1 MQLKLWEYNFQKL
14 FERNGIYFNIV
25 LLKQEKSLSFI
36 LVAIGG
42 ALGSVFRYSI
52 GILFSSFS
60 LTTFPWGTLFV
71 NITGSFLMGIVFFI
85 SKDFLSEEFK
95 LFLSVGLLGGYTTF
109 SAFSLDV
116 INMLFNRDYL
126 LSILYIL
133 SSVFISILF
142 LLAGFLFIK
151 FLNS

>member
-1 MQLKLWEYNFQKL
+1 M
-14 FERNGIYFNIV
+14 
-25 LLKQEKSLSFI
+25 SFI

-71 NITGSFLMGIVFFI
+71 NITGSFIMGIVFFI

-109 SAFSLDV
+109 STFSLDV
-116 INMLFNRDYL
+116 INMLFNKDYL

-133 SSVFISILF
+133 VSVFLSIFF
-142 LLAGFLFIK
+142 LLAGFLFMK
-151 FLNS
+151 LLNS

>member
-1 MQLKLWEYNFQKL
+1 M
-14 FERNGIYFNIV
+14 
-25 LLKQEKSLSFI
+25 
-36 LVAIGG
+36 VAIGG

-52 GILFSSFS
+52 GILFSFFS

-95 LFLSVGLLGGYTTF
+95 LFVSVGLLGGYTTF

-116 INMLFNRDYL
+116 INMLFNKDYL

-133 SSVFISILF
+133 ASVLISIFF
-142 LLAGFLFIK
+142 LLAGFLFMK
-151 FLNS
+151 LLNS

>member
-1 MQLKLWEYNFQKL
+1 M
-14 FERNGIYFNIV
+14 
-25 LLKQEKSLSFI
+25 SFI

-52 GILFSSFS
+52 GILFSFFS

-71 NITGSFLMGIVFFI
+71 NITGSFLMGIIFFI

-95 LFLSVGLLGGYTTF
+95 LFVSVGLLGGYTTF

-116 INMLFNRDYL
+116 INMLFNKDYL

-133 SSVFISILF
+133 ASVLISIFF
-142 LLAGFLFIK
+142 LLAGFLFMK
-151 FLNS
+151 LLNS

>member
-1 MQLKLWEYNFQKL
+1 
-14 FERNGIYFNIV
+14 
-25 LLKQEKSLSFI
+25 LSFI

-71 NITGSFLMGIVFFI
+71 NITGSFIMGIVFFI

-109 SAFSLDV
+109 STFSLDV
-116 INMLFNRDYL
+116 INMLFNKDYL

-133 SSVFISILF
+133 VSVFLSIFF
-142 LLAGFLFIK
+142 LLAGFLFMK
-151 FLNS
+151 LLNS

>member
-1 MQLKLWEYNFQKL
+1 
-14 FERNGIYFNIV
+14 
-25 LLKQEKSLSFI
+25 
-36 LVAIGG
+36 
-42 ALGSVFRYSI
+42 
-52 GILFSSFS
+52 
-60 LTTFPWGTLFV
+60 
-71 NITGSFLMGIVFFI
+71 MGIVFFI

-116 INMLFNRDYL
+116 INMLFNKDYL

-133 SSVFISILF
+133 ASVFISIFF
-142 LLAGFLFIK
+142 LLVGFLFMK

>member
-1 MQLKLWEYNFQKL
+1 
-14 FERNGIYFNIV
+14 
-25 LLKQEKSLSFI
+25 
-36 LVAIGG
+36 
-42 ALGSVFRYSI
+42 
-52 GILFSSFS
+52 
-60 LTTFPWGTLFV
+60 
-71 NITGSFLMGIVFFI
+71 MGIVFFI

-133 SSVFISILF
+133 ASVFISIFF
-142 LLAGFLFIK
+142 LLVGFLFMK

>member
-1 MQLKLWEYNFQKL
+1 
-14 FERNGIYFNIV
+14 
-25 LLKQEKSLSFI
+25 
-36 LVAIGG
+36 
-42 ALGSVFRYSI
+42 
-52 GILFSSFS
+52 
-60 LTTFPWGTLFV
+60 
-71 NITGSFLMGIVFFI
+71 MGIVFFI

>member
-1 MQLKLWEYNFQKL
+1 
-14 FERNGIYFNIV
+14 
-25 LLKQEKSLSFI
+25 

-116 INMLFNRDYL
+116 INMLFNKDYL

-133 SSVFISILF
+133 ASVLISIFF
-142 LLAGFLFIK
+142 LLVGFLFMK
-151 FLNS
+151 LLNS

>member
-1 MQLKLWEYNFQKL
+1 M
-14 FERNGIYFNIV
+14 
-25 LLKQEKSLSFI
+25 SFI

-116 INMLFNRDYL
+116 INMLFNKDYL

-133 SSVFISILF
+133 VSVFLSIFF
-142 LLAGFLFIK
+142 LLAGFLFMK
-151 FLNS
+151 LLNS

>member
-1 MQLKLWEYNFQKL
+1 M
-14 FERNGIYFNIV
+14 
-25 LLKQEKSLSFI
+25 SFI

-116 INMLFNRDYL
+116 INMLFNKDYL

-133 SSVFISILF
+133 ASVFISIFF
-142 LLAGFLFIK
+142 LLAGFLFMK
-151 FLNS
+151 LLNS

>member
-1 MQLKLWEYNFQKL
+1 M
-14 FERNGIYFNIV
+14 
-25 LLKQEKSLSFI
+25 SFI

-71 NITGSFLMGIVFFI
+71 NITGSFLLGIVFFI
-85 SKDFLSEEFK
+85 SKDFLTEEFK

-116 INMLFNRDYL
+116 INMLFNKDYL

-133 SSVFISILF
+133 ASVLISIFF
-142 LLAGFLFIK
+142 LLAGFLFMK
-151 FLNS
+151 LLNS

>member
-1 MQLKLWEYNFQKL
+1 M
-14 FERNGIYFNIV
+14 
-25 LLKQEKSLSFI
+25 SFI

-109 SAFSLDV
+109 STFSLDV
-116 INMLFNRDYL
+116 INMLFNKDYL

-133 SSVFISILF
+133 TSVFISIFF
-142 LLAGFLFIK
+142 LLAGFLFMK
-151 FLNS
+151 LLNS

>member
-1 MQLKLWEYNFQKL
+1 M
-14 FERNGIYFNIV
+14 
-25 LLKQEKSLSFI
+25 SFI

-133 SSVFISILF
+133 ASVFISIFF
-142 LLAGFLFIK
+142 LLVGFLFMK

>member
-1 MQLKLWEYNFQKL
+1 M
-14 FERNGIYFNIV
+14 
-25 LLKQEKSLSFI
+25 SFI

-85 SKDFLSEEFK
+85 SKDFISEEFK

-116 INMLFNRDYL
+116 INMLFNKDYL

-133 SSVFISILF
+133 ASVFISIFF
-142 LLAGFLFIK
+142 LLAGFLLMK
-151 FLNS
+151 LLNS

>member
-1 MQLKLWEYNFQKL
+1 
-14 FERNGIYFNIV
+14 
-25 LLKQEKSLSFI
+25 LSFI

-85 SKDFLSEEFK
+85 SKDFISEEFK

-116 INMLFNRDYL
+116 INMLFNKDYL

-133 SSVFISILF
+133 ASVFISIFF
-142 LLAGFLFIK
+142 LLAGFLFMK
-151 FLNS
+151 LLNS

>member
-1 MQLKLWEYNFQKL
+1 M
-14 FERNGIYFNIV
+14 
-25 LLKQEKSLSFI
+25 SFI

-85 SKDFLSEEFK
+85 SKDFISEEFK

-116 INMLFNRDYL
+116 INMLFNKDYL

-133 SSVFISILF
+133 ASVFISIFF
-142 LLAGFLFIK
+142 LLVGFLFMK
-151 FLNS
+151 LLNS

>member
-1 MQLKLWEYNFQKL
+1 M
-14 FERNGIYFNIV
+14 
-25 LLKQEKSLSFI
+25 SFI

-85 SKDFLSEEFK
+85 SKDFISEEFK

-116 INMLFNRDYL
+116 INMLFNKDYL

-133 SSVFISILF
+133 ASVFISIFF
-142 LLAGFLFIK
+142 LLAGFLFMK
-151 FLNS
+151 LLNS

>member
-1 MQLKLWEYNFQKL
+1 M
-14 FERNGIYFNIV
+14 
-25 LLKQEKSLSFI
+25 SFI